1 MIEKKSGRPRYRWLV
16 GAVLLLLPIAG
27 TSLATESVPGPI
39 LRPAAVILHIHDEIS
54 DQRFVERLVALLQR
68 NLAPPITASPVR
80 MDLKRFRPRFGIMD
94 ANPLLGTLIGGIDWQ
109 RDRNAVHV
117 VVISEDMRLEPARF
131 NFAASAGDAGTP
143 FHLSIVSLARLQQ
156 LAGDGRVDRDP
167 NRTAVRVFKLIAKN
181 TARLMGYASSDRCLF
196 AFPRS
201 VAELDAT
208 AESFCEPDLST
219 LVAAG
224 IARMPPQ

>member
-1 MIEKKSGRPRYRWLV
+1 MIEKAPGRPRCHGL
-16 GAVLLLLPIAG
+16 GSAVLLLLLIAG
-27 TSLATESVPGPI
+27 TSLANESVPGPI

-54 DQRFVERLVALLQR
+54 DQRFVERLVALLQS

-80 MDLKRFRPRFGIMD
+80 MDLERFRLRFGIMD
-94 ANPLLGTLIGGIDWQ
+94 ANPLLGTLISGIDWQ
-109 RDRNAVHV
+109 RDRNVVHFV
-117 VVISEDMRLEPARF
+117 LIPDDMRLQPARF

-156 LAGDGRVDRDP
+156 LSGDGRVDSNP
-167 NRTAVRVFKLIAKN
+167 SRTAVRAFKLIAKN

-196 AFPRS
+196 AFARS
-201 VAELDAT
+201 IAELDAT

-224 IARMPPQ
+224 IARVPQ

>member
-1 MIEKKSGRPRYRWLV
+1 MIEKKPGQPGYRWLV
-16 GAVLLLLPIAG
+16 SAVLLSLLIAG
-27 TSLATESVPGPI
+27 ASLANESAPGPI
-39 LRPAAVILHIHDEIS
+39 LRPAAVILHIHDEIT
-54 DQRFVERLVALLQR
+54 DQRFVARLVALLQF
-68 NLAPPITASPVR
+68 NLAPPITASPLR
-80 MDLKRFRPRFGIMD
+80 MDLERFRPRFGIMD
-94 ANPLLGTLIGGIDWQ
+94 ANPLLGALIGSIDWQ
-109 RDRNAVHV
+109 RDRNVVHV
-117 VVISEDMRLEPARF
+117 VVIPDDMRLQPAHF
-131 NFAASAGDAGTP
+131 NFAASAEDAGTP

-156 LAGDGRVDRDP
+156 LSGDGRVDGNP

-181 TARLMGYASSDRCLF
+181 TARLMGYTSSDRCLF

-224 IARMPPQ
+224 IVRMPQ